1 MALTTFKELQR
12 RVQQKIQNSST
23 STSDTYNDVLVKIK
37 VWINQ
42 VYERILRA
50 YPFPENI
57 RKYTLDI
64 VAEQAEYALN
74 RDVETVIT
82 VFDVTNGVPIEW
94 SQLEDY
100 VRIRASTFDQSGN
113 VITGDPTTMFLIG
126 KYRCCDETG
135 STAEKISVVSSSSSD
150 SDPLLVQIRGLVS
163 GVEVQEDLVITGTS
177 AATSV
182 NTYDATQKLAVHVGT
197 NDGTTTSL
205 TGVITISGVTS
216 GNTIS
221 KIAPRT
227 LATEYQWI
235 QVSPQPTDSA
245 TQPDWYIWYRKKFV
259 ELENDSDMPILD
271 CCNEII
277 QGAYA
282 EALRE
287 DGQEDAA
294 NTADQK
300 FTGMVDEL
308 WMSRQNTSEIEQM
321 IPSSRDANLTLDFNR
336 QIVIP

>member
-12 RVQQKIQNSST
+12 RVQQKIQNAST
-23 STSDTYNDVLVKIK
+23 STSDTYNDVLVKVK

-50 YPFPENI
+50 YPFPENV

-64 VAEQAEYALN
+64 VAEQAEYALD
-74 RDVETVIT
+74 RDVDQVIT
-82 VFDVTNGVPIEW
+82 VYDYTNANPITW

-100 VRIRASTFDQSGN
+100 VRIRASAFDQSGN
-113 VITGDPTTMFLIG
+113 VQTGDPTQMFLIG
-126 KYRCCDETG
+126 KYLCCGETG
-135 STAEKISVVSSSSSD
+135 SAAEKVSVVSSNSSD
-150 SDPLLVQIRGLVS
+150 TTPLLIQIRGLVS
-163 GVEVQEDLVITGTS
+163 SVEVQEDLVLTGTS

-182 NTYDATQKLAVHVGT
+182 NTYDATQKLSIHIGT
-197 NDGTTTSL
+197 NDGTTPSL
-205 TGVITISGVTS
+205 SGVVTVSGATS
-216 GNTIS
+216 GNVIA

-235 QVSPQPTDSA
+235 QVSPQPTDST
-245 TQPDWYIWYRKKFV
+245 TQPDWYIWYRKKFIP
-259 ELENDSDMPILD
+259 LEGNNDMPILD
-271 CCNEII
+271 CCNEIV

-308 WMSRQNTSEIEQM
+308 WASRQNTSEPEQM
-321 IPSSRDANLTLDFNR
+321 IPYTKDEDITLDFGR
-336 QIVIP
+336 